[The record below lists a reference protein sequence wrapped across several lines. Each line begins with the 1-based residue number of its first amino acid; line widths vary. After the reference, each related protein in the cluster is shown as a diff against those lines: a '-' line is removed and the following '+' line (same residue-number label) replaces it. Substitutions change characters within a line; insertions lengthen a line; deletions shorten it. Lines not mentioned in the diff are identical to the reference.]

1 MQIKENYKVTTEE
14 EIYLF
19 VNLSQQ
25 KKGPWMFFRIFA
37 RMEDNI
43 K

>member
-1 MQIKENYKVTTEE
+1 MQIKGNDKATIKEKSN
-14 EIYLF
+14 LF